1 MRQHVIRRVSLS
13 LAFVSLLLLSGNF
26 SGHAQP
32 ADAASVGGADL
43 APVEIREYEGQDLSS
58 INDFHE
64 NSIKGPQHVDVSQ
77 YTLTITGLVDNELS
91 YSYDDVVNGHD
102 TYRKVVTLS
111 CVEGWDVTLLWE
123 GVLVKDLLN
132 EAGMRPEATIVIFKA
147 EDGYSTTLPV
157 EYIVNDNILLA
168 HRMNGVTLPPERGF
182 PFQLVAESKWGYK
195 WIKWVTEI
203 ELSNNPNIKGY
214 WEYYGYSQSGDLD
227 KPTFD
232 QWT

>member
-1 MRQHVIRRVSLS
+1 MRQHAIRRVSLS
-13 LAFVSLLLLSGNF
+13 LAFVVLLIAFGNIAG
-26 SGHAQP
+26 STQP
-32 ADAASVGGADL
+32 TEAAPDGGADL
-43 APVEIREYEGQDLSS
+43 PAVEVREYEGENLSS
-58 INDFHE
+58 INDFRE
-64 NSIKGPQHVDVSQ
+64 NSTNGPQHVDVSQ
-77 YTLTITGLVDNELS
+77 YTLTVTGLVDNELS
-91 YSYDDVVNGHD
+91 YSYDDVVNSHD

-132 EAGMRPEATIVIFKA
+132 EAGVLPEATIVIFKA
-147 EDGYSTTLPV
+147 VDGYSTTLPL
-157 EYIVNDNILLA
+157 EYIVGNDILLA

-203 ELSNNPNIKGY
+203 ELSNNPDIKGY

-232 QWT
+232 